1 MKKILYQKPA
11 MKVVQ
16 LQQRTQLLQSSM
28 RGADSNAG
36 LNYRGS
42 DADYDDDAR

>member
-1 MKKILYQKPA
+1 MT
-11 MKVVQ
+11 VVQ

-28 RGADSNAG
+28 RGADGNAG

-42 DADYDDDAR
+42 DAYYDEDAR